1 MEKLSVFFYL
11 FSGTDRRM
19 VEVRLKHNV
28 VAASST
34 TLYGFYFNI
43 ASLANFSMSILVPA
57 VSKCTL
63 AFLLDSMAVLE

>member
-34 TLYGFYFNI
+34 TLYGFCEFETKI
-43 ASLANFSMSILVPA
+43 V
-57 VSKCTL
+57 C
-63 AFLLDSMAVLE
+63 